1 MLNIVRQ
8 GSHRAAMAGSLLRSV
23 PAIANAATSA
33 AVPRRVPGA
42 GPAPAASITS
52 SASLPVPQPL
62 LSPWIVAAGKRR
74 SQVADYFYQS
84 RQPGTDKAIIVFYGS
99 SLMHSAGPVFHPF
112 SQDPT
117 FLYLTGM
124 FAPDCLVALE
134 VDFTQEGKLT
144 STAFMP
150 PRDSHSTL
158 WEGERIGLEGA
169 REDYGFDQ
177 ALPVTEFIPYMTRLL
192 SDAPGG
198 LKSLMLYMQQPD
210 HAGGAGSPQAKNYEL
225 VSSLLLSLE
234 TKFSPAPQF
243 FNVSPA
249 IERLRVNK
257 DPLERTLI
265 EEACFIGGAAMR
277 DVMKFGAD
285 RLRAGRPLYERH
297 LATQMLH
304 SAALNGGETLSYVP
318 VVAANGRSCVI
329 HNVRNDQ
336 PLKDTDM
343 VLMDAGAFFGGYR
356 SDITRTWPVGG
367 RFVRG
372 SPQLDV
378 YQAVLEVQEK
388 VIESISPGMK
398 MRDLLETSTT
408 LLSEQLVQ
416 LGISPRHIDQYY
428 PHDIGHFLGLD
439 LHDTPKYQHLPL
451 QPGMCLTIEPGLY
464 FRDDDHTVPEAFRG
478 IGVRIEDNIFLDEV
492 DQSTQDFTVTNLTA
506 GVPKRVEDIERH
518 IAEGVYSYDEPIDT
532 DACSL

>member
-1 MLNIVRQ
+1 M
-8 GSHRAAMAGSLLRSV
+8 
-23 PAIANAATSA
+23 
-33 AVPRRVPGA
+33 
-42 GPAPAASITS
+42 PAARPS
-52 SASLPVPQPL
+52 
-62 LSPWIVAAGKRR
+62 
-74 SQVADYFYQS
+74 
-84 RQPGTDKAIIVFYGS
+84 GTDPALPGIP
-99 SLMHSAGPVFHPF
+99 SAN
-112 SQDPT
+112 
-117 FLYLTGM
+117 
-124 FAPDCLVALE
+124 
-134 VDFTQEGKLT
+134 
-144 STAFMP
+144 
-150 PRDSHSTL
+150 STL

-388 VIESISPGMK
+388 VIEVRGLSLSLALPPW
-398 MRDLLETSTT
+398 RCASSFPVSLLRARARGRGRGLHR
-408 LLSEQLVQ
+408 LL
-416 LGISPRHIDQYY
+416 
-428 PHDIGHFLGLD
+428 FC
-439 LHDTPKYQHLPL
+439 LHD
-451 QPGMCLTIEPGLY
+451 M
-464 FRDDDHTVPEAFRG
+464 F
-478 IGVRIEDNIFLDEV
+478 
-492 DQSTQDFTVTNLTA
+492 
-506 GVPKRVEDIERH
+506 
-518 IAEGVYSYDEPIDT
+518 
-532 DACSL
+532 